1 MPLIRGKS
9 KEAQSSNIKKL
20 RDEGY
25 PEKQA
30 IAISYSEQGESGAK
44 SKTAKTAKTEKK

>member
-1 MPLIRGKS
+1 MPLLKGKT
-9 KEAQSSNIKKL
+9 KKDQSSNIAKL

-30 IAISYSEQGESGAK
+30 IAISYSVMGEKKDK
-44 SKTAKTAKTEKK
+44 SKSKEKKDKE

>member
-1 MPLIRGKS
+1 MPLIKKSDKGSQGK
-9 KEAQSSNIKKL
+9 NIAKL

-30 IAISYSEQGESGAK
+30 IAISYSVQEKASKAES
-44 SKTAKTAKTEKK
+44 SKKKK

>member
-1 MPLIRGKS
+1 MPLMPGTSNQVR
-9 KEAQSSNIKKL
+9 SSNIKKL

-30 IAISYSEQGESGAK
+30 IAISYSEAGEKK
-44 SKTAKTAKTEKK
+44 SKPKKSKQQTSK

>member
-1 MPLIRGKS
+1 MPLMQGSSNRVK
-9 KEAQSSNIKKL
+9 SSNIKKL

-30 IAISYSEQGESGAK
+30 IAISYSEAG
-44 SKTAKTAKTEKK
+44 EKKSSKKKSSEKK